1 MTATEVGHRGNETV
15 VGVPRHNVVFRMP
28 ECADR
33 AVAHRRT
40 FRISGMILR
49 ASLLIRGHG
58 MIDAG
63 LVGMRSLVMI
73 ASNDGQKDEC
83 NRHENERPQPQ
94 RWERVR
100 AQRQSISNKARGSG
114 QLDFTF
120 AA

>member
-1 MTATEVGHRGNETV
+1 
-15 VGVPRHNVVFRMP
+15 MP

-63 LVGMRSLVMI
+63 LVGMRSRVMI
-73 ASNDGQKDEC
+73 ASNDGQKDER
-83 NRHENERPQPQ
+83 NRQQNESPKP
-94 RWERVR
+94 
-100 AQRQSISNKARGSG
+100 
-114 QLDFTF
+114 
-120 AA
+120 